1 MEKNLTEKQ
10 ISNEIFEL
18 SEQNIYSMLDILNN
32 NPSIDKTLVYCF
44 IKAFYIHSL
53 KLILQS
59 HNYNLEFDNIYL
71 EYKEKLK
78 SYYKTNNP
86 TISDEMLDDIL
97 NFFDNSY
104 GIISSVDIKDIEDS
118 YEYRHYVINV
128 FELLRMILEKKSKS
142 FIRENIFENYTKTI
156 IETTELIYKCLKWK
170 NE

>member
-53 KLILQS
+53 ELILQS

-71 EYKEKLK
+71 EYKENLK

-104 GIISSVDIKDIEDS
+104 GLISSVDIKDIEDS

-156 IETTELIYKCLKWK
+156 IETTELIYKCLK
-170 NE
+170 